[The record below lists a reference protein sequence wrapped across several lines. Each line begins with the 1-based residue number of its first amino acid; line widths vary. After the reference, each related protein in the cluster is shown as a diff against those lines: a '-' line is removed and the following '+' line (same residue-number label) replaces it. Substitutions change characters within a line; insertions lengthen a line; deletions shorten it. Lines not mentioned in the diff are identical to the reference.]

1 MVPWYLIR
9 NQSTNKFIW
18 NVLVFVCVVWTT
30 TMVPFRIAFF
40 ADESELTWT
49 VTDIM
54 SDAIFLVDIVITF
67 FVIEEGPDGVSIVTL
82 KGIAR

>member
-1 MVPWYLIR
+1 
-9 NQSTNKFIW
+9 
-18 NVLVFVCVVWTT
+18 
-30 TMVPFRIAFF
+30 MVPFRIAFF